1 MGQVE
6 RVPTP
11 FKPFST
17 TYQEQ
22 MSQCVLNLNI
32 FLNPYPM
39 APILPPMDITLQA
52 KQQLSML
59 HYSLIHSYSQ
69 MHQMQMQQHQMQM
82 QQLQMQMQMRP
93 SLLLARPS
101 LHVPLEPTQGAGS
114 RSVPTYIVIDE

>member
-1 MGQVE
+1 MGYEMGQGA
-6 RVPTP
+6 PAA

-39 APILPPMDITLQA
+39 APILPPMDVALHA

-59 HYSLIHSYSQ
+59 HYSLVHSYSQ
-69 MHQMQMQQHQMQM
+69 MHHHLQM
-82 QQLQMQMQMRP
+82 QMQMQMRP
-93 SLLLARPS
+93 PPLPHPS
-101 LHVPLEPTQGAGS
+101 LHPPLEPSLGAVS
-114 RSVPTYIVIDE
+114 RVAATFIVIDE